1 MCLVPLECLIT
12 LEYSDCKKAETVK
25 RAVELDNGQY
35 AAAEVDGCKVVIHSS
50 SESVMSMLHT
60 LEDLL
65 ACVRVA
71 EEASS
76 IKAEK
81 GRPRGP

>member
-1 MCLVPLECLIT
+1 MTLECLIT
-12 LEYSDCKKAETVK
+12 LEYSDPRKAETIK

-35 AAAEVDGCKVVIHSS
+35 AAAEVEGGKVMIRSS
-50 SESVMSMLHT
+50 SESVPSMLHT

-76 IKAEK
+76 IKVER